1 MSEGLSTSSQF
12 PLAGFNSATTT
23 PESAATSD
31 STTTTTTTTTTAAAG
46 RDVTALDSSRYA
58 GHHSIVSSE
67 SHTAGGLAKP
77 AHTMH
82 GEDVEVEGRPPY
94 IHVGSFLRFVVDY
107 SGLLAMTLRM
117 R

>member
-12 PLAGFNSATTT
+12 PLAGFSNSATTK

-31 STTTTTTTTTTAAAG
+31 SSTTAAAG
-46 RDVTALDSSRYA
+46 RDGAALDSARYA

-67 SHTAGGLAKP
+67 SHIAGGLAKP

-82 GEDVEVEGRPPY
+82 SEDVEVEGRPPY
-94 IHVGSFLRFVVDY
+94 IHVGFFLFIFFFSLLVNFGVFA
-107 SGLLAMTLRM
+107 GL
-117 R
+117 

>member
-12 PLAGFNSATTT
+12 PLAGFNSATTK

-31 STTTTTTTTTTAAAG
+31 STTTTTTTAAAG
-46 RDVTALDSSRYA
+46 RDATALDSSRYA
-58 GHHSIVSSE
+58 GHHSIASSE
-67 SHTAGGLAKP
+67 SHTAGGLAKL

-82 GEDVEVEGRPPY
+82 SEDVEVEGRPPY
-94 IHVGSFLRFVVDY
+94 IHVGFFLRSVNRG
-107 SGLLAMTLRM
+107 GLLPMTLRL

>member
-12 PLAGFNSATTT
+12 PLAGFPDSATTK
-23 PESAATSD
+23 PESTATSD
-31 STTTTTTTTTTAAAG
+31 STTTTTTTAAAG
-46 RDVTALDSSRYA
+46 RDATALDSSRYA
-58 GHHSIVSSE
+58 GHHPIASSE

-82 GEDVEVEGRPPY
+82 SEDVEVEGRPPY
-94 IHVGSFLRFVVDY
+94 IHVGFLLCFVVDY
-107 SGLLAMTLRM
+107 GGALSMTLRM

>member
-12 PLAGFNSATTT
+12 PLAGFNSATTK

-31 STTTTTTTTTTAAAG
+31 STTTTTTAAPG
-46 RDVTALDSSRYA
+46 RDATALDSTRYA

-67 SHTAGGLAKP
+67 SHTAGGLAKL

-82 GEDVEVEGRPPY
+82 SEDVEVEGRPPY
-94 IHVGSFLRFVVDY
+94 IHVGFFLRFVVY
-107 SGLLAMTLRM
+107 YGGLLSMTLRL